1 MNLLGIL
8 PWEYLGRMALAALLG
23 GVIGYER
30 KSRMKE
36 AGVRTHLIVA
46 LASALMMLVSKYGFY
61 DVVVFDSITLDAS
74 RIAANIITGVN
85 FLGAGVIF
93 ANGRSVLGLTTAA
106 GVWATSGVGIAI
118 GAGMY
123 GVGISA
129 ALMILLIQ
137 VILHRHF
144 PFLENPA
151 PEQITVTV
159 EEGGKLRAL
168 EEELLDHGVEI
179 LSLKARRNPSGS
191 VTAEVSLRAGR
202 DSALRGALACLEENP
217 SVLEVQL

>member
-1 MNLLGIL
+1 MSALEAF

-23 GVIGYER
+23 GAIGYER

-36 AGVRTHLIVA
+36 ARVRTHLIVA

-61 DVVVFDSITLDAS
+61 DVVIYDSISLDAS

-137 VILHRHF
+137 VVLHRHF
-144 PFLENPA
+144 AFLENPA
-151 PEQITVTV
+151 AAEITVTV
-159 EEGGKLRAL
+159 GEGGRLRAL
-168 EEELLDHGVEI
+168 EEELEERGVEI
-179 LSLKARRNPSGS
+179 LSLRAKRGPGGA
-191 VTAEVSLRAGR
+191 VTAQVELRSGR
-202 DSALRGALACLEENP
+202 DAALRGALACLEEDP
-217 SVLEVQL
+217 SVLEIQL